1 MLCCEAT
8 TAQGLVL
15 SSDAIQVHSH
25 NSPWAEVITPI
36 SWESLTLLPPVH
48 SS

>member
-1 MLCCEAT
+1 MLCCESSIV
-8 TAQGLVL
+8 QGLVL

-25 NSPWAEVITPI
+25 NSLWAEVITPV